1 MILRSWRF
9 RRSKGGFVEMSLLD
23 ARGNV
28 VQTSKQ
34 EVQRAGDYTLNAK
47 VGWLSSGSYTVRVSV
62 NGESVETQQVQVV
75 R

>member
-1 MILRSWRF
+1 
-9 RRSKGGFVEMSLLD
+9 MSLLD